1 MKVLIKKLVIWF
13 LKLFNLKLSFY
24 DRSRPRY
31 VKAVESL
38 GINLVFDIGANKGQF
53 AISLL
58 EHNYSGK
65 IVSFEPTNSAHTKLL
80 KNAKSYTNWT
90 IHERTAVGEK
100 CSETVINIA
109 GNDSA
114 SSSILSMKDIH
125 EECAPEA
132 NYIGSENV
140 KLITVDNIFD
150 DYFVAND
157 KCLLKIDVQGYEDQV
172 LMGMIFSLS
181 KVYAVKLEC
190 SLVSLYEGDKT
201 FEHYFNFFKE
211 NGFELYDLETGFSNP
226 ITGQLLQF
234 DAFFVRT

>member
-24 DRSRPRY
+24 DRSRPRF

-38 GINLVFDIGANKGQF
+38 GITLVLDIGANKGQF
-53 AISLL
+53 AMSLL

-65 IVSFEPTNSAHTKLL
+65 IVSFEPTNNVYNKLL
-80 KNAKSYTNWT
+80 RNAKNYINWT

-100 CSETVINIA
+100 CGETVINIA
-109 GNDSA
+109 GNDAA
-114 SSSILSMKDIH
+114 SSSILSMNEKH
-125 EECAPEA
+125 EESAPEA
-132 NYIGSENV
+132 NYIGSESV
-140 KLITVDNIFD
+140 KLITIDNIFD
-150 DYFVAND
+150 DYFHAND

-234 DAFFVRT
+234 DAFFVRA